1 MINIHQ
7 KEVGREASFYSQL
20 IENMVLSI
28 FILLAIYPF
37 PMKVN
42 GLPHSSSAFL
52 LKVLA
57 CAAKL
62 TTHFLFGMETLSFSA
77 MQVCVL

>member
-7 KEVGREASFYSQL
+7 KEVGREASFYFQL
-20 IENMVLSI
+20 IENMALSI
-28 FILLAIYPF
+28 FSLLAIYPF
-37 PMKVN
+37 PTEVN
-42 GLPHSSSAFL
+42 GLPHSLSAFL

-57 CAAKL
+57 WAAKL
-62 TTHFLFGMETLSFSA
+62 TTQFLSGIEALSFSA